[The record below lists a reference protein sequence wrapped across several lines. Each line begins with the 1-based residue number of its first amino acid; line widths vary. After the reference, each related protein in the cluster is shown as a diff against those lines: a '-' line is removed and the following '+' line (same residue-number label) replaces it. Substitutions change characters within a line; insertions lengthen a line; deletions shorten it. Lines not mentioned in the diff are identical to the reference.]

1 MGHECSEP
9 FFEENQKMWSLE
21 RLRIQLVSST
31 LGIENEEDDDDD
43 DSGKMVVGDD
53 KVDGE
58 YDETKDYNHQWCD
71 DYNVNDDDWV
81 EEWELP

>member
-1 MGHECSEP
+1 
-9 FFEENQKMWSLE
+9 MWTLE

-31 LGIENEEDDDDD
+31 PGIENEEDDDDD
-43 DSGKMVVGDD
+43 DIGKMVVGDN

-71 DYNVNDDDWV
+71 DDYNIDGGEWV
-81 EEWELP
+81 EERELP